1 MSSIDRFE
9 ENLKF
14 KTKETFGYLLR
25 FAMNPIQEIKA
36 LPHWGYKHLFL
47 VHLILSIASGVL
59 AGLVTLNYLNVL
71 FGIFLLPVI
80 SIVMILI
87 LTAFFYYYFQVFERR
102 TVPMQSLLTL
112 IIFANWPFFIFQ
124 IGSHYLPPLTLLGFA
139 FTGLLLVVGLTKNFQ
154 LEKKKS
160 IRLVLILFSVIFLV
174 WLWNQIDL
182 RRMDRM

>member
-9 ENLKF
+9 EKF
-14 KTKETFGYLLR
+14 RFKIKETLDFLLR
-25 FAMNPIQEIKA
+25 FAMNPIQQIKA
-36 LPHWGYKHLFL
+36 LPQWGYKHLLL
-47 VHLILSIASGVL
+47 VHLMISIASGVL

-80 SIVMILI
+80 SLVMIFI

-102 TVPMQSLLTL
+102 TVSMQSLLTL

-160 IRLVLILFSVIFLV
+160 IRLVMILFSVIFLV